1 MVMLNDLFV
10 PFNRAIVALLR
21 SPMGTLA
28 GRALMVLEYTGRSSG
43 RRITTPVG
51 YQRDGDAFVVL
62 LTKPHDK
69 TWWKNFREPRP
80 ATLLVRRTQVAVTG
94 VLVPPE
100 DPAFFEHVETTLR
113 RLPWMGSQIGGVKFD
128 QATGLTDAQR
138 SVVTEHAAVVRFTP
152 DS

>member
-69 TWWKNFREPRP
+69 TWWKNFREPWP
-80 ATLLVRRTQVAVTG
+80 ATLLVRRTQVAATG